1 MILYSKITI
10 EPFITKGKSYDAEL
24 TPTIYD
30 PETFIGYKDYI
41 IKCDDGKSRK
51 VNTSVK
57 GGLQIDY
64 FYDLQ
69 QMREDK
75 LNQILL

>member
-51 VNTSVK
+51 VNTFVK
-57 GGLQIDY
+57 EGLQIDY
-64 FYDLQ
+64 FDDLQ